1 VAGRDAMA
9 INRTHLDSFRIDP
22 PPGDRPVGLV
32 A

>member
-1 VAGRDAMA
+1 MA
-9 INRTHLDSFRIDP
+9 VNRTHLDSFRIDP